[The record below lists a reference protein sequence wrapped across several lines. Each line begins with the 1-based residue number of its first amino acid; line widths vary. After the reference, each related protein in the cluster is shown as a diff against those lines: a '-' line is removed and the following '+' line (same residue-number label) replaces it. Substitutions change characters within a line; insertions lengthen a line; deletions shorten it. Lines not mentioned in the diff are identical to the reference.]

1 MKHRPFSL
9 LSFLSPRITQLMAF
23 DPGILHL
30 RAVSDNKRASLTLSL
45 TTLTGLNLG
54 FLLTPC

>member
-9 LSFLSPRITQLMAF
+9 LRFPSLWITQLMSF
-23 DPGILHL
+23 DPGFLHL
-30 RAVSDNKRASLTLSL
+30 RAVHDNKHASLTLSL
-45 TTLTGLNLG
+45 TTLTSLSLG